1 MGGKRYSIGI
11 DFGTQSGRTVLV
23 DVITGEEVATSV
35 YEYRDGVID
44 EVLPGTDIRLDADFA
59 LQNPADYIETVKVTI
74 PAVLEESSVDPED
87 VIGVGT
93 DFTACTMMPIDREGI
108 PLCLK
113 EEWRDSPHAWV
124 KIWKH
129 HAAQPE
135 ANRLNDI
142 ARQRGEEFLSRYGGK
157 ISSEWLFPK
166 IWQILDEAPE
176 IFEAADRFI
185 EGADWIVLR
194 LVGQEKRNLCTAG
207 YKAIWE
213 KSTGYPSDDFFAALD
228 PRLRHV
234 VDDKLSREIYPL
246 GGRAGGLT
254 RQMADWTG
262 LREGTAV
269 SIGNV
274 DAHVSVP
281 ACTVTTPGRMVMIM
295 GTSICHMVLGTE
307 KKIVEGMCGV
317 VEDGII
323 PGYFGFE
330 AGQSCVGDHFAW
342 FVEHA
347 TPPEY
352 HEEASRRGWDLHRLL
367 EERAARLKPGESGL
381 LALDWWN
388 GNRSILVDV
397 DLTGMLLG
405 ATLATRAEEIY
416 RALIEATAYGTRIII
431 ETFEKSGIAVD
442 ELVACGGLP
451 ERNRLLMQVYSN
463 VTGREIKVAAST
475 QTPALGSA
483 MHGAV
488 AAGKGAG
495 GYDKIFEAAKQMARL
510 KDETYAPIPEHQ
522 KVYDRLYA
530 EYVRLHDYFGRGEND
545 VMKALKGIKAEAV
558 REKG

>member
-1 MGGKRYSIGI
+1 MGGKKYSIGI
-11 DFGTQSGRTVLV
+11 DFGTESGRTVLV
-23 DVITGEEVATSV
+23 DVATGEEMATSV
-35 YEYRDGVID
+35 YEYKDGVID
-44 EVLPGTDIRLDADFA
+44 EVLPDMKIKLDPDFA
-59 LQNPADYIETVKVTI
+59 LQNPRDYIETIRVTI
-74 PAVLEESSVDPED
+74 PAVLKESGVDPED
-87 VIGVGT
+87 VIGLGT
-93 DFTACTMMPIDREGI
+93 DFTACTMMPIDKEGT

-113 EEWRDSPHAWV
+113 EEWRNNPHAWV

-135 ANRLNDI
+135 ANKLNEI
-142 ARQRGEEFLSRYGGK
+142 ALQRGEEFLSRYGGK

-176 IFEAADRFI
+176 IYAAADRFI
-185 EGADWIVLR
+185 EGADWIVLQ
-194 LVGQEKRNLCTAG
+194 LTGEEKRNLCTAG
-207 YKAIWE
+207 YKALWE

-228 PRLRHV
+228 PRLRRV
-234 VDDKLSREIYPL
+234 VDDRLSQEIYPL
-246 GGRAGGLT
+246 GARAGGLT
-254 RQMADWTG
+254 RQMAKGTD
-262 LREGTAV
+262 LCEGTAV

-342 FVEHA
+342 FVERA

-352 HEEASRRGWDLHRLL
+352 HEEAKRRGWDLHRLL
-367 EERAARLKPGESGL
+367 EEKAAKLKPGESGL

-416 RALIEATAYGTRIII
+416 RTLIEATAYGTRIFI
-431 ETFEKSGIAVD
+431 ETFEKSGVAVD

-451 ERNRLLMQVYSN
+451 EKNKLLMQIYSD

-488 AAGKGAG
+488 AAGKDAG
-495 GYDKIFEAAKQMARL
+495 GYESIFEAAKEMAHL
-510 KDETYAPIPEHQ
+510 KPEFYRPIPEHQ
-522 KVYDRLYA
+522 AVYDRLYR
-530 EYVRLHDYFGRGEND
+530 EYIRLHDYFGRGEND
-545 VMKALKGIKAEAV
+545 VMKVLKRIKAEALLGK
-558 REKG
+558 R